1 MKPLTAFNFRDW
13 IDANRE
19 ALRPPVCNKQVFED
33 GEFIIMV
40 VGGPNSRDDYHWD
53 EGEEF
58 FYQLEGDMLLRTMQD
73 GERVDIP
80 IREGDILLLPPRVPH
95 SPQRYADTVGLVVE
109 RKRTPEELDGFMWFC
124 NECDTKLYEEFL
136 HVDDIVKQLPPVF
149 ERFYGSEENRSC
161 PNCGAVMPPR

>member
-1 MKPLTAFNFRDW
+1 MQPLTAFNFRAW
-13 IDANRE
+13 IDANRD

-33 GEFIIMV
+33 GDFIIMV

-80 IREGDILLLPPRVPH
+80 IRKGEILLLPPRIPH
-95 SPQRYADTVGLVVE
+95 SPQRYADTVGLVIE
-109 RKRTPEELDGFMWFC
+109 RKRAPGELDGFMWFC
-124 NECDTKLYEEFL
+124 NECDAKLYEEFL
-136 HVDDIVKQLPPVF
+136 HVDDIVQQLPPVF
-149 ERFYGSEENRSC
+149 ERFYGSEENRTC
-161 PNCGAVMPPR
+161 PECGAVMPAR